1 MDHTREQLLVAE
13 IEWLRERLSEPEAT
27 LAAIR
32 NGEVDAF
39 VITERLGEK
48 VYTLKSADPPY
59 RLMVEGMK
67 DGAATVTADGI
78 ILYANR
84 RLGELL
90 GASVHVLRGNT
101 LRTFLASEQSD
112 AFARLLQPESEGRG
126 EVVLRRIDGST
137 FPAHVAVSTFE
148 DDGMTAF
155 SLVITDVTEQSLQ
168 AALAASEET
177 WKEAN
182 RRKDEFLATLAHELR
197 GPLGAIG
204 NAVDILN
211 HLGPV
216 DTRLQW
222 ARDLISRQVLH
233 LARIVDDL
241 LDVSRIAT
249 GKVTISREAVDL
261 NALVRN
267 VVESHRPLCDTQ
279 QRRLSVSVP
288 PQPVGVDGD
297 PTRLAQIVANLLQNA
312 IKFTRENGSI
322 SVSLEERDGVATIAV
337 RDDGVGI
344 SPEMLERVFELFVQS
359 GDRRQLESGLGI
371 GLTLVRRLVE
381 LHGGTVR
388 ARSDGPDRGS
398 EFIVALPAVPTGTA
412 SARAARP
419 PMFPVSRRILIVEDH
434 RDTAEGLAML
444 LRMQGHDVVTV
455 ADGPSALEACG
466 ERPPDVVLLDI
477 GLPGMDGYEAGRRL
491 RELLGPAVLIVALT
505 GFGQDEDRRRSAEAG
520 IDVHLLK
527 PVRGEML
534 YEALSRHASER

>member
-1 MDHTREQLLVAE
+1 MDQIREQLLVAE

-39 VITERLGEK
+39 VVTEKLGEK

-67 DGAATVTADGI
+67 DGAATVTRDGV

-90 GASVHVLRGNT
+90 GAPVQGLRGNM
-101 LRTFLASEQSD
+101 LRTFLSSEQSD
-112 AFARLLQPESEGRG
+112 AFDRLLQPGSEGRG
-126 EVVLRRIDGST
+126 EIVLRRTDGST
-137 FPAHVAVSTFE
+137 FPAHVAASRFE
-148 DDGMTAF
+148 DEGVSGF

-211 HLGPV
+211 QLGPV

-249 GKVTISREAVDL
+249 GKVTIARESVDL
-261 NALVRN
+261 NALVKN
-267 VVESHRPLCDTQ
+267 VVESHRPLCDAR

-288 PQPVGVDGD
+288 AERLRVDGD
-297 PTRLAQIVANLLQNA
+297 PTRLAQILANLLQNA

-322 SVSLEERDGVATIAV
+322 SVCLEEQDGMATIAV

-344 SPEMLERVFELFVQS
+344 APDMLERVFDLFVQS

-398 EFIVALPAVPTGTA
+398 EFIVAVPASATAAPSATAVAPAVL
-412 SARAARP
+412 
-419 PMFPVSRRILIVEDH
+419 PVARRILVVEDH

-444 LRMQGHDVVTV
+444 LRMQGHEVATA
-455 ADGPSALEACG
+455 ADGPSALESCKTC
-466 ERPPDVVLLDI
+466 RPDVVLLDI

-491 RELLGPAVLIVALT
+491 RDLLGPDVLIAALT
-505 GFGQDEDRRRSAEAG
+505 GFGQEEDRRRSAEAG
-520 IDVHLLK
+520 IDLHLLK

-534 YEALSRHASER
+534 YEALNRHPSDR